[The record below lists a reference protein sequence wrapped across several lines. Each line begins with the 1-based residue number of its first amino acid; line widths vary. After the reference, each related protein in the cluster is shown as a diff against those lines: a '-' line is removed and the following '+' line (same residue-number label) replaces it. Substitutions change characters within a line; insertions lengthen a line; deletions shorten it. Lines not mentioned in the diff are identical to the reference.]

1 MLTSFVYLLRGA
13 LAQVRLLL
21 SKDSSFL
28 WRVVFRF
35 DDEKLQMSRGLALRR
50 FISCGR
56 GAGLM

>member
-1 MLTSFVYLLRGA
+1 MYLLRGA

-35 DDEKLQMSRGLALRR
+35 DAEKLQMSRGLALRR